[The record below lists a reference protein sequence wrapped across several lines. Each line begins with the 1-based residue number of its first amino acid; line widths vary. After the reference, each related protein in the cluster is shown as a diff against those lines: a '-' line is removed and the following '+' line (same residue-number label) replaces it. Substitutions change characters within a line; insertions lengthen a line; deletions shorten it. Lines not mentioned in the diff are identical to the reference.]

1 MADRRRKFMGFLAH
15 MSIRNRLLMTL
26 VLPLSVLLYFSISAL
41 IDRTT
46 LLREMQVLQGL
57 SAFAEITS
65 DFVHESQK
73 ERGVTGVFMGSQGQ
87 KFVTELPV
95 QRDITDQKVQVL
107 EAFLHQFNAKRF
119 GPVFTQK
126 IGVALQQLAEL
137 GAHRDAVNALRIS
150 GVEGVGYYTKM
161 HLAFLDV
168 IAENSK
174 VSPNAELSR
183 LVTAYVNFLHA
194 KERAGQERAFMA
206 NVFGLGKFPPG
217 ALVTFSSFVAQQDAY
232 TDVFSSFATPEQQA
246 FYTHKVTGQFIE
258 EAAQM
263 RQVAFEKANAEHLGV
278 DPAHWYNM
286 MTGKINLLK
295 EVENKFA
302 SDINV
307 KTAALSTK
315 AQGRVG
321 LFVGL
326 MLLAVISSWV
336 CVRCLARSLMPLK
349 LMVQT
354 ANRIAS
360 GDLEQHIDDQGQD
373 EIGVLSRAL
382 NQMASSLRR
391 MFTSVTTHAAGLSTA
406 SSDLAALSQ
415 QVNAAASTMHE
426 IFAHTTSGAKQLS
439 ANMAVVATAT
449 AQATA
454 QVQSVSEAAE
464 QTTGDIHNV
473 ATAVEEM
480 TATIS
485 DIAQRAEQARHVTAN
500 AVANVTTASQR
511 VDELG
516 YAAQDISQ
524 VTDVIME
531 IAEQTKL
538 LALNATIEAA
548 RAGEAGKGFAVVANE
563 VKELA
568 KQTNAATEDIR
579 TKIAT
584 MQRSTAGTVAEITQI
599 QQVMTDVNDLVMGI
613 ATAVEEQAVTT
624 RDVADHIGRAAAGL
638 QEMSKTATRSATDIQ
653 ETSGIVT
660 QATLISDTI
669 ATAMASASQ
678 HGEEVSTVSAQ
689 FHSKAAGLAQ
699 MGRELQHLVEQFQ
712 CTATAASTT
721 N

>member
-1 MADRRRKFMGFLAH
+1 MGFLVH

-26 VLPLSVLLYFSISAL
+26 VLPLSVLLYFSISVL
-41 IDRTT
+41 VDRII
-46 LLREMQVLQGL
+46 LLRETQVVQGL

-73 ERGVTGVFMGSQGQ
+73 ERGITGVFMGSQGK

-107 EAFLHQFNAKRF
+107 AAFLQQFNAKRF

-126 IGVALQQLAEL
+126 IGAALQQLAAL
-137 GAHRDAVNALRIS
+137 GAHRDAVNTLRIS
-150 GVEGVGYYTKM
+150 DMEGVGYYTKM

-168 IAENSK
+168 IAEISK
-174 VSPNAELSR
+174 VSPNAELS
-183 LVTAYVNFLHA
+183 TPFAAYVQFLHA
-194 KERAGQERAFMA
+194 KERAGQEQAFMA

-217 ALVTFSSFVAQQDAY
+217 ALVTFSSFVAQQDVY
-232 TDVFSSFATPEQQA
+232 TDAFASFATPEQQA
-246 FYTHKVTGQFIE
+246 FYTEKMTGQFVD

-263 RQVAFEKANAEHLGV
+263 RQSAFAKANAEHLGV
-278 DPAHWYNM
+278 DLAHWYNI

-302 SDINV
+302 SDLNT

-315 AQGRVG
+315 AQGGVR

-326 MLLAVISSWV
+326 MLLAVVSSWI
-336 CVRCLARSLMPLK
+336 CIRSLTRSLMPLK
-349 LMVQT
+349 LMVET

-360 GDLEQHIDDQGQD
+360 GDLEKHIDYHGQD
-373 EIGVLSRAL
+373 DIGVLSRAL

-391 MFTSVTTHAAGLSTA
+391 MFTSLTTHAVGLTA
-406 SSDLAALSQ
+406 ASGDLAALSQ

-426 IFAHTTSGAKQLS
+426 LFAHTASGAKQLS
-439 ANMAVVATAT
+439 ANMTVVATAT
-449 AQATA
+449 AQATD
-454 QVQSVSEAAE
+454 QVRSVSQAAE

-548 RAGEAGKGFAVVANE
+548 RAGEAGKGFVVVANE

-638 QEMSKTATRSATDIQ
+638 QEMSKTATRAATDIQ

-660 QATLISDTI
+660 QATLISDNI
-669 ATAMASASQ
+669 ATAMASASH

-699 MGRELQHLVEQFQ
+699 MGSELQHLVEKFQ
-712 CTATAASTT
+712 GTATAASTT
-721 N
+721 NGA

>member
-1 MADRRRKFMGFLAH
+1 MGFLAH

-41 IDRTT
+41 VDRTT
-46 LLREMQVLQGL
+46 FLRETQVLQGL
-57 SAFAEITS
+57 SAFAGITS

-73 ERGVTGVFMGSQGQ
+73 ERGVTGVFMGSQGK

-95 QRDITDQKVQVL
+95 QREITDQKVQVL
-107 EAFLHQFNAKRF
+107 ETFLQQFNAKRF
-119 GPVFTQK
+119 GPGFTQK
-126 IGVALQQLAEL
+126 LDVAIQQLAEL
-137 GAHRDAVNALRIS
+137 GAHRDAVNVLRIP
-150 GVEGVGYYTKM
+150 GVEGVDYYTKM

-168 IAENSK
+168 IAEISK
-174 VSPNAELSR
+174 VSPSAELST

-206 NVFGLGKFPPG
+206 NIFGLGKFSPG

-246 FYTHKVTGQFIE
+246 FYTQKMTGQFVE

-263 RQVAFEKANAEHLGV
+263 RQIAFEKANAEHLGV

-302 SDINV
+302 SDLNA
-307 KTAALSTK
+307 KTATLRTK
-315 AQGRVG
+315 AQGGVG

-326 MLLAVISSWV
+326 MLLAIVSYSV
-336 CVRCLARSLMPLK
+336 CVRCLTRSLMPLR
-349 LMVQT
+349 LMAET

-360 GDLEQHIDDQGQD
+360 GDLEQHIDYQGQD

-382 NQMASSLRR
+382 TQMASSLRR
-391 MFTSVTTHAAGLSTA
+391 MFTSVTTHAAGLTTA
-406 SSDLAALSQ
+406 SGDLAALSQ

-426 IFAHTTSGAKQLS
+426 LFACTASGAKQLS
-439 ANMAVVATAT
+439 ANMTVVATAT
-449 AQATA
+449 EQATI
-454 QVQSVSEAAE
+454 QVQSVSQAAE

-480 TATIS
+480 TATIN

-500 AVANVTTASQR
+500 AVANVT
-511 VDELG
+511 
-516 YAAQDISQ
+516 ISQ

-548 RAGEAGKGFAVVANE
+548 RAGEAGKGFTVVANE

-638 QEMSKTATRSATDIQ
+638 QEMSKTATRAATDIQ

-660 QATLISDTI
+660 QGTRISDNI
-669 ATAMASASQ
+669 ATAMASASH

-699 MGRELQHLVEQFQ
+699 MGSELQHLVEQFQ
-712 CTATAASTT
+712 GTATAASPT

>member
-1 MADRRRKFMGFLAH
+1 MGFLAP

-26 VLPLSVLLYFSISAL
+26 ILPLSVLLYFSISAL
-41 IDRTT
+41 VERTT
-46 LLREMQVLQGL
+46 LLRETQVLQGL
-57 SAFAEITS
+57 SAFAGISS

-73 ERGVTGVFMGSQGQ
+73 EREVTGVFMGSQGQ
-87 KFVTELPV
+87 TFMAELSV

-107 EAFLHQFNAKRF
+107 KAFLHQFNTKRF
-119 GPVFTQK
+119 GSAFTQK
-126 IGVALQQLAEL
+126 LDAALQQLAEL
-137 GAHRDAVNALRIS
+137 GAHRAAVSAWRMS
-150 GVEGVGYYTKM
+150 EVEGLDYYTKM
-161 HLAFLDV
+161 HLAFINV
-168 IAENSK
+168 IAAVSK
-174 VSPNAELSR
+174 VSSNAELSA
-183 LVTAYVNFLHA
+183 LVTAYVHFLHA
-194 KERAGQERAFMA
+194 KEQAGQERAFMA

-217 ALVTFSSFVAQQDAY
+217 ALVTFSSLVAQQDAY
-232 TDVFSSFATPEQQA
+232 LDGFSSFATPEQQA
-246 FYTHKVTGQFIE
+246 FYTQKMTGQFVE
-258 EAAQM
+258 EVAQM
-263 RQVAFEKANAEHLGV
+263 RHSAVEKANAEHLGV
-278 DPAHWYNM
+278 DPTHWYNM

-302 SDINV
+302 SDLNTA
-307 KTAALSTK
+307 TAALSTK
-315 AQGRVG
+315 AQEGEG

-326 MLLAVISSWV
+326 MLLAVVSSWI
-336 CVRCLARSLMPLK
+336 CVRCLTRSLMPLK
-349 LMVQT
+349 LIVET
-354 ANRIAS
+354 ANRIAG
-360 GDLEQHIDDQGQD
+360 GDLEPHIDYQGQD

-382 NQMASSLRR
+382 TQMASSLHR
-391 MFTSVTTHAAGLSTA
+391 MFTSVMAHAAGLTA
-406 SSDLAALSQ
+406 ASGDLAALSQ
-415 QVNAAASTMHE
+415 HVNAAASTMHE
-426 IFAHTTSGAKQLS
+426 LFAPTTSGAKQLS
-439 ANMAVVATAT
+439 ANMAIVATAT
-449 AQATA
+449 EQATV
-454 QVQSVSEAAE
+454 QVQSVSQAAE

-516 YAAQDISQ
+516 CAAQDISQ

-548 RAGEAGKGFAVVANE
+548 RAGEAGKGFVVVANE

-584 MQRSTAGTVAEITQI
+584 MQRSTAGTVAEITHI

-638 QEMSKTATRSATDIQ
+638 QEMSKTATRAATDIQ

-660 QATLISDTI
+660 QATLISDNI
-669 ATAMASASQ
+669 ATAMASASH
-678 HGEEVSTVSAQ
+678 HGEEVSTVSTQ
-689 FHSKAAGLAQ
+689 FHRKAAGLAQ
-699 MGRELQHLVEQFQ
+699 MGGELQHLVEQFQ
-712 CTATAASTT
+712 DTATAASTT